1 MPSWGLHGA
10 AAFDLAVTSG
20 LRSGAIAASAGDG
33 TTCRLVRGG
42 NLYSGD
48 KTVPGYT
55 LGLRLGLYL
64 GNLLS
69 VQKNL
74 LSVQKNSTC
83 VEPISHVHQIRA
95 KMLPEAGLNCNLTNV
110 AIAKKTLCVEPG
122 PRVNKI
128 CAEMF
133 PEAASASH
141 INTIE
146 YPSRFLR
153 TIKAIGAADP
163 CWTAP

>member
-1 MPSWGLHGA
+1 MAPVSCQFHPALPTPVLEVFA
-10 AAFDLAVTSG
+10 
-20 LRSGAIAASAGDG
+20 
-33 TTCRLVRGG
+33 CRLVRGE

-48 KTVPGYT
+48 KTAPGYT
-55 LGLRLGLYL
+55 LGHRLGLYL
-64 GNLLS
+64 GNLFS
-69 VQKNL
+69 AQKNC
-74 LSVQKNSTC
+74 SQYKKNSTC

-128 CAEMF
+128 RAEMF
-133 PEAASASH
+133 PEAASANH

-146 YPSRFLR
+146 HPSRFLR
-153 TIKAIGAADP
+153 TIKTIGAADP
-163 CWTAP
+163 RWTAP